1 MSSVA
6 IEEAEEPNVVHA
18 VIGVAIE
25 EAEVAIEKAE
35 REESSTVH
43 AVGGVAGA
51 VEVDAVVAHILD
63 LLKHTFNYLIPRAQP
78 ARSLVQPSPAGKSP
92 EKQHLCRLDVR

>member
-6 IEEAEEPNVVHA
+6 IEEAEETNVVHA
-18 VIGVAIE
+18 ISSVAIEEAKDEEPTVVRAVSGVAIE

-35 REESSTVH
+35 REEPSTVH

-63 LLKHTFNYLIPRAQP
+63 LLKHTFNHVIPRA
-78 ARSLVQPSPAGKSP
+78 
-92 EKQHLCRLDVR
+92 